1 MDKKILKISKT
12 IAIYLLLIIFVCII
26 SFHEWPYYVDTPGGL
41 NNLNKRVIVENGFES
56 KGSINLTYVSELPG
70 TLPIMLVALFHP
82 DWKIESKKDSNIGTL
97 DYEKLMKREQILMKQ
112 SYTSAIKFAYET
124 AEKKVNIEEEKCY
137 VIYIFEE
144 ANTDLEVGDQILSI
158 DGNKVN
164 SCHEIRDYVINKN
177 ANEQS
182 NIIVKNDNKEYER
195 NVKYVDIDGT
205 IAIGIQLGT
214 EYILSTNPKYKLD
227 FNTNEY
233 GPSGG
238 LMISLAVYNSLVE
251 EDITGGK
258 TIAGTGTLDADGNVG
273 EIGGIEY
280 KLKGAVKKKAD
291 IFFAPSGENYEEA
304 KRIKEKK
311 KYKIDVVEVKTF
323 YDALNYLKKNM

>member
-1 MDKKILKISKT
+1 MEKNFLKIIKNVAVWLFSLVF
-12 IAIYLLLIIFVCII
+12 ICII

-41 NNLNKRVIVENGFES
+41 NNLNNRVKVENGYTSE
-56 KGSINLTYVSELPG
+56 GSINLTYVSELPG

-82 DWKIESKKDSNIGTL
+82 DWKIVSKKDSNIGTL

-112 SYTSAIKFAYET
+112 SYTSAIKFAYE
-124 AEKKVNIEEEKCY
+124 AAKKEVKVEEEKCY
-137 VIYIFEE
+137 VIYVFED
-144 ANTDLEVGDQILSI
+144 ANTDLQVGDQILSI

-164 SCHEIRDYVINKN
+164 SCHEIHNYVKGKN
-177 ANEQS
+177 ENEES
-182 NIIVKNDNKEYER
+182 KLTIKNNGKEYEK
-195 NVKYVDIDGT
+195 NAKYVNFNGT
-205 IAIGIQLGT
+205 VAIGIQLGT
-214 EYILSTNPKYKLD
+214 EYVLKTEPKYKLE
-227 FNTNEY
+227 FNENEY

-251 EDITGGK
+251 KDITGGK
-258 TIAGTGTLDADGNVG
+258 KIAGTGTIDADGNVG
-273 EIGGIEY
+273 EISGIEY